1 MLRMALGLNCVI
13 ASEAL
18 QALNKAPGAT
28 ALADIEYL
36 PNLQSLICQSL
47 QHKIVGF
54 SVKLSTN

>member
-36 PNLQSLICQSL
+36 PNLQSLICQS
-47 QHKIVGF
+47 
-54 SVKLSTN
+54 